1 MINALISLNIHAINE
16 KVPVPVPVP
25 AGFIFKIPVPVRFRP
40 ELKYRFRC
48 IPIRNSLTT
57 RPIRL
62 IPFIESTKI
71 ILI

>member
-48 IPIRNSLTT
+48 IPNENIDYN
-57 RPIRL
+57 
-62 IPFIESTKI
+62 
-71 ILI
+71 